1 MACKIDLR
9 DRITAE
15 ANSQGVPP
23 AIALAVATQET
34 RICHWRADGTVIRGS
49 AGEYGVFQLLPSTAA
64 ALGVDPTD
72 VDQNIHGGVLFLSQ
86 LFDRYSDWGLAV
98 QHYNGSGP
106 AARAYA
112 QQVLAIARNYGFA
125 LNAPSAAPST
135 FVPAAQAQTP
145 AFTLPAIPSGQKNVL
160 IALGLLGGA
169 GLLVVALRSEERRV
183 GKECRSR

>member
-9 DRITAE
+9 DKITAE
-15 ANSQGVPP
+15 ANGQGVPP

-86 LFDRYSDWGLAV
+86 LFDRYSDWALAV

-112 QQVLAIARNYGFA
+112 QQVLAMARNYGFA
-125 LNAPSAAPST
+125 LNAVPAAPPST
-135 FVPAAQAQTP
+135 FVAAAQTQTP

-160 IALGLLGGA
+160 IALGLLTGA
-169 GLLVVALRSEERRV
+169 GLLVVGLS
-183 GKECRSR
+183 